1 MRFWDSSAIVPL
13 IIRQPQ
19 TDAVRAILEEDDAMV
34 AWWSS
39 QTECASAIARL
50 RRDLAIT
57 IDAESQV
64 LHLLRELSETWHE
77 VRPTED
83 VRAMSLRLLRTHP
96 LRAVDALQLAA
107 AVSWAG
113 RPQGEVLVTFDDRLA
128 TAARLEGFTVV
139 PGS

>member
-39 QTECASAIARL
+39 LTECASAIARL

-57 IDAESQV
+57 VDAESQV
-64 LHLLRELSETWHE
+64 LHILRELSQTWHE

-83 VRAMSLRLLRTHP
+83 VRAISLRLLRTHA
-96 LRAVDALQLAA
+96 LRAADALQLAA
-107 AVSWAG
+107 ALSWVE
-113 RPQGEVLVTFDDRLA
+113 RPHGEVLVTYDDRLA
-128 TAARLEGFTVV
+128 MAARLEGFTVV
-139 PGS
+139 PSS

>member
-1 MRFWDSSAIVPL
+1 VRFWDSSAIVPL
-13 IIRQPQ
+13 VIRQPQ
-19 TDAVRAILEEDDAMV
+19 TDAVRALLEEDDAMV
-34 AWWSS
+34 VWWSS
-39 QTECASAIARL
+39 HTECASAVARL

-64 LHLLRELSETWHE
+64 LRLLRKLSETWHE
-77 VRPTED
+77 VRPSED

-96 LRAVDALQLAA
+96 LRAAGALQLAA
-107 AVSWAG
+107 ALSWAE
-113 RPQGEVLVTFDDRLA
+113 RPQGEVLATYDDRLA

>member
-13 IIRQPQ
+13 VIRQPQ
-19 TDAVRAILEEDDAMV
+19 TDAIRAILEEDDAMV

-39 QTECASAIARL
+39 HTECASAIARL

-83 VRAMSLRLLRTHP
+83 VRATSLRLLRTHP
-96 LRAVDALQLAA
+96 LRAADALQLAA
-107 AVSWAG
+107 ALSWVG
-113 RPQGEVLVTFDDRLA
+113 RPQGEVLVTYDERLA

-139 PGS
+139 PSS